1 MRFHEA
7 YQNAIKRGPDRGRL
21 DQKSVAVF
29 TRLHH
34 SSNRGN
40 MPLDSRKSS
49 VNFFSVGR
57 LEVTRGRLGMT
68 KRKRFGLGFHVG
80 RLTYPPRGDI
90 PRSWD
95 QLRG

>member
-1 MRFHEA
+1 MRFHKA
-7 YQNAIKRGPDRGRL
+7 YQNAVKRGPDRGRL
-21 DQKSVAVF
+21 NQKSVAVF

-40 MPLDSRKSS
+40 MPFDSRKSS
-49 VNFFSVGR
+49 VNFFSVSR
-57 LEVTRGRLGMT
+57 LEVTRRRLGMT

-80 RLTYPPRGDI
+80 KLTYPPRGDI